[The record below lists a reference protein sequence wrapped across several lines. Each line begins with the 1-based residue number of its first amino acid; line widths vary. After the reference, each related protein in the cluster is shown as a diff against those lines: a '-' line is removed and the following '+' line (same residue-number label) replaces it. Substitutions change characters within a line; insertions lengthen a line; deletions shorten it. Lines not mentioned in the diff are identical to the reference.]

1 MQANAPAGKP
11 RDGPLTLPQPRPGG
25 TFTPSMKLTG
35 GSFFGLLSVG
45 LGAGLIFEIAQS
57 RDQAARIDDLRHGL
71 AVQRSAA
78 HELAN
83 ELEGMRQQKDA
94 LSALALR
101 AEKALAD
108 ANAGKTG
115 VTPPLPRASSSP
127 QAAATAGSGGLAG
140 LLGQMLK
147 DPAMLH
153 VLRAQQ
159 ATALR
164 MMYGDLVK
172 QWALSPADADT
183 FYNLLLDKQ
192 MAMMTSGQ
200 DYLNGKSSA
209 ANMGASLKDFDS
221 RLRSALGDNL
231 FNQYQDYEKTI
242 GDRVVLNQFQQQLA
256 ATTSADPLT
265 TDQTNFLLRAMTEER
280 QAQAANATTTPASLT
295 DQSAIDT
302 LTREQ
307 SDINQ
312 RVDQRASGMLT
323 AAQFAAFKSFQGQM
337 LEMQKAGM
345 QMGVSMAGGAPTGP

>member
-1 MQANAPAGKP
+1 
-11 RDGPLTLPQPRPGG
+11 
-25 TFTPSMKLTG
+25 MKLTG
-35 GSFFGLLSVG
+35 GSFFGLLSVA

-78 HELAN
+78 HELAG
-83 ELEGMRQQKDA
+83 ELEGVRQQKDA
-94 LSALALR
+94 LSTRALH

-108 ANAGKTG
+108 GSAAK
-115 VTPPLPRASSSP
+115 PSLAAPLPSASP
-127 QAAATAGSGGLAG
+127 EPEAAAPTGSGGLAG
-140 LLGQMLK
+140 MLGKMLK
-147 DPAMLH
+147 DPAMLR

-159 ATALR
+159 STALR

-192 MAMMTSGQ
+192 MAMMTRGQ
-200 DYLNGKSSA
+200 DYLNGKTSA
-209 ANMGASLKDFDS
+209 SDMGASLQDFDS
-221 RLRSALGDNL
+221 RLRTALGGNL

-242 GDRVVLNQFQQQLA
+242 GDRVVLKQFQQQL
-256 ATTSADPLT
+256 TSTSSADPLT

-280 QAQAANATTTPASLT
+280 QAQVAANTTAAPASIT

-302 LTREQ
+302 LTRAQ